1 MNYSTLLLCA
11 ALLTGCT
18 STAQAPVKSE
28 ASSAPAVLAL
38 IDSSQFGPRP
48 VMQEEPDL
56 FQLPLAEQQRFLN
69 FFNAP
74 ENRQLPAHRRLYHYL
89 EQSMDNFTYYGAT
102 YTASQVVE
110 QGAGNCL
117 SLAILTTAY
126 ANLAGIEV
134 EYLGVTTNPV
144 YLKREKFGLIS
155 NHVRTRLY
163 DPAFK
168 PEEGV
173 LYARRPSVVV
183 DYFPTANNWQK
194 GAVSH
199 SAFMGMYYR
208 NLAAEALTSN
218 QLGQAGW
225 LVSTALKWDPGS
237 GDNINLLAVI
247 YRNMALPELSER
259 SYRLGLDAEPDHLD
273 LLSNYRLLLRL
284 QGREE
289 EAEQLTRRIERSTD
303 PSPFRWLSLGDQSF
317 ESGDYQ
323 RALRYYDTA
332 MERAPYLHHGYAGRG
347 KALFK
352 LGRKEEAKQALAL
365 ALQHTHEDEQEDLY
379 RAKLAILADSE
390 R

>member
-1 MNYSTLLLCA
+1 MF
-11 ALLTGCT
+11 
-18 STAQAPVKSE
+18 
-28 ASSAPAVLAL
+28 AL

-48 VMQEEPDL
+48 VMQEEAEL
-56 FQLPLAEQQRFLN
+56 FLLPPEEQQRFLS
-69 FFNAP
+69 FYEAP
-74 ENRQLPAHRRLYHYL
+74 ENRQVPAHRRLYRYL
-89 EQSMDNFTYYGAT
+89 EYSMDNFTYYGAT
-102 YTASQVVE
+102 YTASEVVQE
-110 QGAGNCL
+110 GAGNCL

-163 DPAFK
+163 DPNFQ

-183 DYFPTANNWQK
+183 DYFPTANNWEK

-199 SAFMGMYYR
+199 AAFMGMYFR
-208 NLAAEALTSN
+208 NLAAEALTTE
-218 QLGQAGW
+218 QLGRAGW
-225 LVSTALKWDPGS
+225 LVTQALEWDPHS
-237 GDNINLLAVI
+237 GDNINLLGVI
-247 YRNMALPELSER
+247 YRNMGLQALSEK
-259 SYRLGLDAEPDHLD
+259 SYQYGLEADPDHLD
-273 LLSNYRLLLRL
+273 LLSNYRLLLRR
-284 QGREE
+284 QGRAE
-289 EAEQLTRRIERSTD
+289 EAEQLTRRIEQSRD

-332 MERAPYLHHGYAGRG
+332 IERAPYLHHGYAGKG

-379 RAKLAILADSE
+379 RAKLAILAEPE